1 MSIIYDALKK
11 VEESKEV
18 EASLKN
24 GRLKHSNLKYYVA
37 YFIVVV
43 LGVAVA
49 RIIFSFSLKAVS
61 LPAAVSS
68 FNPANKPPEEKTVL
82 TSVLAPDPQAVIA
95 PVVEEPKKI
104 ARYEKFVLSG
114 IFYSDQDSY
123 AVVNNRVVKAGDAVD
138 EATVA
143 KINADNVLL
152 RAADG
157 QEIKLTQNPPG

>member
-18 EASLKN
+18 QASLKS
-24 GRLKHSNLKYYVA
+24 GRLKHSNLKYYA
-37 YFIVVV
+37 SYAVVV
-43 LGVAVA
+43 ILGVIVA
-49 RIIFSFSLKAVS
+49 RVIFSFSLKTVSWPAVI
-61 LPAAVSS
+61 
-68 FNPANKPPEEKTVL
+68 KPPEEKTVL

-143 KINADNVLL
+143 KINSDNVLL